1 MYCSQLNLRSL
12 FSLFIPWSLLIL
24 VICISNP
31 ILAQQEEEKPGEKQ
45 GKSTQ
50 FEKITRTPF
59 STQNNQ
65 RFDILFTRGFLIT
78 RQDAAFDSVPINAAR
93 SGTNVLAM
101 GFNIPLSYRFSV
113 DVQPGVAFFRLYFFQ
128 RAGKTFPDTVN
139 HESQKLRISYFELP
153 ICFRTNLS
161 FTEKEGKKIPVAFIQ
176 AGVSAGLRIGSSYKM
191 KTRDENNILVTSKHH
206 FIEGLDPLRY
216 TGFLRLVYKSLGI
229 NVLYRFNDVF
239 LSGRTYSYDRNGVS
253 YSVPKSNPSGSAL
266 YPKIG
271 EFEFGLTL
279 ML

>member
-1 MYCSQLNLRSL
+1 MYFRPFHSTII
-12 FSLFIPWSLLIL
+12 FSRFFQWSTLIL
-24 VICISNP
+24 LLSWGITAK
-31 ILAQQEEEKPGEKQ
+31 AQQEEKQEEKQ
-45 GKSTQ
+45 NKETQ

-59 STQNNQ
+59 STQNSQ

-113 DVQPGVAFFRLYFFQ
+113 DIQPGIAFFRLYFFQ
-128 RAGKTFPDTVN
+128 RAEKTFPDTIQ
-139 HESQKLRISYFELP
+139 HESQKLRVSYLELP

-161 FTEKEGKKIPVAFIQ
+161 FIEKDGKKIPVAFIQ
-176 AGVSAGLRIGSSYKM
+176 AGVSAGLRMGSSYKM
-191 KTRDENNILVTSKHH
+191 KTRDQNNVLVTSKLH

-216 TGFLRLVYKSLGI
+216 AGFLRLVYKSLGI

-253 YSVPKSNPSGSAL
+253 YPVPKSDPAGSAR

-271 EFEFGLTL
+271 EFEFGITL
-279 ML
+279 VL